1 MDLQGALQ
9 EAGRCLLCYD
19 APCNAGCGAD
29 NEPGTFIRQLRL
41 GNIKG
46 AVRTLRK
53 NNILAATCAQVCP
66 TCRMCVEGCARS
78 GLDEPIRIAEIQ
90 AFLADNERQE
100 GMKVLQAPTPGDR
113 KVAVI
118 GAGPAGLSAAAS
130 LALKG
135 YATAVFEKMPEPGGQ
150 LRYGIPD
157 HRLAPELVEQEIG
170 LIRELGVRFE
180 CGHAIS
186 SQADLEGLFKQGFD
200 AVFLAPGY
208 DRPYSLGLGEEA
220 STGVYKWD
228 DFLGQSKDP
237 QARTE
242 LAAAVARPN
251 VAA

>member
-90 AFLADNERQE
+90 AFLADYERQE
-100 GMKVLQAPTPGDR
+100 GMQVLQAPAPGDR
-113 KVAVI
+113 KIAVV

-130 LALKG
+130 LALMG
-135 YATAVFEKMPEPGGQ
+135 YATVVFEKMPEPGGL
-150 LRYGIPD
+150 LRYGIPE
-157 HRLAPELVEQEIG
+157 HRLDPVLLAQEID
-170 LIRELGVRFE
+170 LVSKLGVRFE
-180 CGHAIS
+180 CGHAVS
-186 SQADLEGLFKQGFD
+186 TQAELEELLQDGFD
-200 AVFLAPGY
+200 AAFIAPGC
-208 DRPYSLGLGEEA
+208 DRPYSLALADEA
-220 STGVYKWD
+220 LDGVYSWA
-228 DFLGQSKDP
+228 DFLAQSKDSE
-237 QARTE
+237 ARTA
-242 LAAAVARPN
+242 LATAVRGK
-251 VAA
+251 